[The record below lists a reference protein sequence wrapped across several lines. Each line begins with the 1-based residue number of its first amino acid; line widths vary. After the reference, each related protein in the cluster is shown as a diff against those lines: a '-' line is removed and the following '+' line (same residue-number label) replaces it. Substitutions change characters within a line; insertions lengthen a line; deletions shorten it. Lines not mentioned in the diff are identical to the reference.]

1 MDDDLLT
8 PEEAARLLRTTRN
21 TIYRWCRDGKL
32 PARKVG
38 GVWRIPGSTLR
49 AAPVPPPVPKYADWP
64 SVLDRLLAQEEGSH
78 WLVVTE
84 RPTDVYDV
92 EASFISRG
100 LGTGRRI
107 IKGSWWQ
114 PMEVVRSEL
123 AKRGIDVAAA
133 ERAGALVLLD
143 MEALLR
149 QGGIAG
155 VVSRWREL
163 VDGAATLGY
172 RGVWKIGSPALD
184 DRAPFEWVAEVEE
197 AACRFFSGS
206 KAHAVCPIY
215 TAAEHPEWHTR
226 LTRLL
231 GTHGVAVYR
240 SANQST
246 LLRLAS

>member
-1 MDDDLLT
+1 MEDDLLT
-8 PEEAARLLRTTRN
+8 PEEAARQLRTTRN

-38 GVWRIPGSTLR
+38 GVWRIPRSTLR
-49 AAPVPPPVPKYADWP
+49 TEPAAAPTPRYADWP

-78 WLVVTE
+78 WLVVTQQ
-84 RPTDVYDV
+84 PADVYDV
-92 EASFISRG
+92 EASFLSRG
-100 LGTGRRI
+100 LATGRRI
-107 IKGSWWQ
+107 VMGSWWQ
-114 PMEVVRSEL
+114 PMEEVRSEL
-123 AKRGIDVAAA
+123 ARRGIDVAAA

-143 MEALLR
+143 MEALYR
-149 QGGIAG
+149 QGGIAA

-163 VDGAATLGY
+163 IDGAATLGY
-172 RGVWKIGSPALD
+172 RGVWKIGSPTLD

-197 AACRFFSGS
+197 AACGFFSSS

-215 TAAEHPEWHTR
+215 TATEHPEQHAR

-231 GTHGVAVYR
+231 GTHDVAIYR
-240 SANQST
+240 SAHQST